1 MHKLSII
8 IPAYNEE
15 KTIQQLLAKVDAVDL
30 TKYKTTMEIII
41 VDDGSKDKTV
51 EKIRELKK
59 PYTII
64 QQEKNQGKGAAIRK
78 GIEHA
83 TGDIILIQD
92 ADLEYDPNDYGKLI
106 EPIITNKAKVV
117 YGSRRLQK
125 TNVQYS
131 GLSFYLGGHT
141 MTFLTNLLYN
151 TAITDE
157 PTCYKVFAAEVIKN
171 IPLQC
176 KRFEFCP
183 EITAKVLKRGI
194 PIYEVPISYYP
205 RSVKEGKKI
214 RWKDGL
220 EGIWT
225 LIKYKFVD

>member
-15 KTIQQLLAKVDAVDL
+15 QTIQKLLAAVDAVDL
-30 TKYKTTMEIII
+30 GKYQTTKEIII

-51 EKIRELKK
+51 EKITELKRE
-59 PYTII
+59 YIVL
-64 QQEKNQGKGAAIRK
+64 QQEKNQGKGAAIRR
-78 GIEHA
+78 GIQHA
-83 TGDIILIQD
+83 TGDIIIIQD
-92 ADLEYDPNDYGKLI
+92 ADLEYDPQDYGKLI
-106 EPIITNKAKVV
+106 EPIITNSAKVV

-131 GLSFYLGGHT
+131 GFSFYLGGHM

-151 TAITDE
+151 VAITDE
-157 PTCYKVFAAEVIKN
+157 PTCYKVFAADVLKN
-171 IPLQC
+171 LHLTC

-183 EITAKVLKRGI
+183 EVTAKVLKKGI
-194 PIYEVPISYYP
+194 TIYEVPISYHP

-225 LIKYKFVD
+225 LFKYKFVD